1 MLIIASLYALPHLK
15 FSFKF
20 EQFFPQGDEDLEF
33 FEEFIKDFES
43 DDNFLLIA
51 IENEPTVFDTSF
63 LQSFAALNIEYAEL
77 PHIHEVNSLSN
88 FSYPLKTPFGIMPI
102 PALHVDD
109 VEALELDKERILSDE
124 RFVYN
129 LINEKGTALVSILK
143 TTEHL
148 SITDSYEL
156 IEELM
161 LLLKKYD
168 AEDAHILG
176 RAYFQ
181 QQLSDMQKREVI
193 VATIL
198 GAFLVGIILILIF
211 RKPVPVM
218 VAFGSIGMGL
228 LLFFGALVLFKRE
241 LDAIAAFYPV
251 LMLIVGTSD
260 VIHIMTK
267 YIDELKKGQEN
278 IPAIKTT
285 IREIGMATL
294 LTSMT
299 TAVGFLSLLTSRLLP
314 IQNFGVNSAM
324 GVILAFICV
333 ILFTCSVLS
342 LVPKEKLITHTK
354 GQGWWDKKM
363 LAINDFTRLKGRNI
377 VFATLVFLVLSA
389 IGISRVSTN
398 YNVKN
403 NLPRNSK
410 ITDDFE
416 FFEKEM
422 AGFRPLEFA
431 VTLKGDYT
439 VDDYPVIQNLAKL
452 EAYLR
457 TIPSIKSVSSIT
469 DLYKSIN
476 QMFNTNRKE
485 AYVMPT
491 DETVFKKYQPLI
503 KQLPSQITSALVSKD
518 GDKTRISTRIKDLGA
533 TKVGDIGLEIDEYIK
548 SNIDSNMMDVRRT
561 GTGLIF
567 DKNAV
572 YIRENLT
579 LGLGLGLLVIS
590 LLMGFLFKNY
600 RMLFIALVPNILPLI
615 FAAALMGFVGIKLE
629 AVISIVFALIFG
641 IAVDDSIHFLS
652 KYRMAFLK
660 TKDKE
665 EALRIT
671 FRETGK
677 AICFTTIILFFGFM
691 ILLFSIHPP
700 SVTIGALI
708 GITLITALISDL
720 YILPVL
726 IRKYL

>member
-1 MLIIASLYALPHLK
+1 LV
-15 FSFKF
+15 
-20 EQFFPQGDEDLEF
+20 
-33 FEEFIKDFES
+33 
-43 DDNFLLIA
+43 A

-63 LQSFAALNIEYAEL
+63 LRKFKAINEAYQEL
-77 PHIHEVNSLSN
+77 PHITNVQSLSN
-88 FSYPLKTPFGIMPI
+88 FAYPLKTPLGIMPI

-109 VEALELDKERILSDE
+109 QEKLQEDKKRILEDE

-129 LINEKGTALVSILK
+129 LINEKGTTLVSLLK
-143 TTEHL
+143 TTDQL
-148 SITDSYEL
+148 SLEDSFEL
-156 IEELM
+156 IEELNK
-161 LLLKKYD
+161 LLSKYD
-168 AEDAHILG
+168 ASDAHILG

-181 QQLSDMQKREVI
+181 EQLADMQKREVI
-193 VATIL
+193 VSTIL
-198 GAFLVGIILILIF
+198 GALLVGLILILIF
-211 RKPVPVM
+211 RKPIPVM
-218 VAFGSIGMGL
+218 VAFGSIGIGL
-228 LLFFGALVLFKRE
+228 VLFFGLLVLFGRE
-241 LDAIAAFYPV
+241 LNAIAAFYPV

-267 YIDELKKGQEN
+267 YIDELKKGKDN
-278 IPAIKTT
+278 DSAIKTT

-299 TAVGFLSLLTSRLLP
+299 TAVGFLSLLTSRLIP
-314 IQNFGVNSAM
+314 IQGFGINSAM
-324 GVILAFICV
+324 GVVLAFVCV

-342 LVPKEKLITHTK
+342 LIPREKLLVESK
-354 GQGWWDKKM
+354 RQDWWEKKM
-363 LAINDFTRLKGRNI
+363 LAICEFTRVKAKGI
-377 VFATLVFLVLSA
+377 MFTTFVFLVFSA
-389 IGISRVSTN
+389 IAISKISTN

-416 FFEKEM
+416 FFEREM

-431 VTLKGDYT
+431 VSLKGENT
-439 VDDYPVIQNLAKL
+439 IDDYAVIESLSRLDQHI
-452 EAYLR
+452 R
-457 TIPSIKSVSSIT
+457 TIPAIKSVTSIT
-469 DLYKSIN
+469 DVYKSIN
-476 QMFNTNRKE
+476 QMFNANRQD
-485 AYVMPT
+485 AYVMPS
-491 DETVFKKYQPLI
+491 DEETFNKYQPLL
-503 KQLPSQITSALVSKD
+503 KQLPNDLTSTLISKD
-518 GDKTRISTRIKDLGA
+518 RTKTRISTRIKDLGA
-533 TKVGDIGLEIDEYIK
+533 DAVNDIGVEIDEFVDA
-548 SNIDSNMMDVRRT
+548 NIDSELMEIRRT

-579 LGLGLGLLVIS
+579 VGLGLGLLVIS
-590 LLMGFLFKNY
+590 LLMGFLFKNF
-600 RMLFIALVPNILPLI
+600 RMLFIALVPNVLPLI
-615 FAAALMGFVGIKLE
+615 FAAALMGVTGIKLE

-652 KYRMAFLK
+652 KYKMAFTK

-671 FRETGK
+671 FKETGK

-700 SVTIGALI
+700 SVTIGVLI
-708 GITLITALISDL
+708 GVTLISALISDL

>member
-1 MLIIASLYALPHLK
+1 MVALPNLK
-15 FSFKF
+15 FSFRF

-33 FEEFIKDFES
+33 FQEFIKDFES
-43 DDNFLLIA
+43 DDNFLLVA
-51 IENEPTVFDTSF
+51 VENKPTVFDTSF
-63 LQSFAALNIEYAEL
+63 LKNFAALNEAYAEL
-77 PHIHEVNSLSN
+77 PHVIQVQSLSN
-88 FSYPLKTPFGIMPI
+88 FSYPVKTPFGIMPI
-102 PALHVDD
+102 PALHLDD
-109 VEALELDKERILSDE
+109 EEALAKDKERILTDE

-129 LINEKGTALVSILK
+129 LVNEKGTALVSVLK
-143 TTEHL
+143 TGDQI
-148 SITDSYEL
+148 SINDSYEL
-156 IEELM
+156 IDSLNVVLEQ
-161 LLLKKYD
+161 YD
-168 AEDAHILG
+168 SKDARILG

-181 QQLSDMQKREVI
+181 SQLSDMQKREV
-193 VATIL
+193 VVSTIL
-198 GAFLVGIILILIF
+198 GALLVGIILILIF

-218 VAFGSIGMGL
+218 VAFGSIGLGL
-228 LLFFGALVLFKRE
+228 LLFFALLVLFGRE
-241 LDAIAAFYPV
+241 LNAIAAFYPI

-267 YIDELKKGQEN
+267 YIDELKKGKDNEA
-278 IPAIKTT
+278 AIMIT
-285 IREIGMATL
+285 IKEIGMATL

-299 TAVGFLSLLTSRLLP
+299 TAVGFLSLLTSRLGP
-314 IQNFGVNSAM
+314 IQEFGVNSAM
-324 GVILAFICV
+324 GVVLAFVCV

-342 LVPKEKLITHTK
+342 LIPKEKLIYHNK
-354 GQGWWDKKM
+354 GEDWWEKKM
-363 LAINDFTRLKGRNI
+363 LAVNAFTRVNGRNI
-377 VFATLVFLVLSA
+377 MFATLVFLVLSA
-389 IGISRVSTN
+389 IGISKVSTN

-431 VTLKGDYT
+431 VTLKGDNK
-439 VDDYPVIQNLAKL
+439 VDDYVVVESLSKL
-452 EAYLR
+452 EKHLR
-457 TIPSIKSVSSIT
+457 TIPAIKSVTSIT
-469 DLYKSIN
+469 DIYKSIN
-476 QMFNTNRKE
+476 QMYNTNRQD
-485 AYVMPT
+485 AYVMPA
-491 DETVFKKYQPLI
+491 DEETFNEYVPI
-503 KQLPSQITSALVSKD
+503 VKQLPNQFTGALVSAN

-533 TKVGDIGLEIDEYIK
+533 TKVSDIGLEIDDYVK
-548 SNIDSNMMDVRRT
+548 SNIDPALMEIRRT

-572 YIRENLT
+572 YIRENLS

-590 LLMGFLFKNY
+590 LLMGFLFRNY

-652 KYRMAFLK
+652 KYKMAFNK

-665 EALRIT
+665 KALDIT
-671 FRETGK
+671 FKETGK
-677 AICFTTIILFFGFM
+677 AICFTTIILFFGFL

-700 SVTIGALI
+700 SVTIGLLIAVTLVSALV
-708 GITLITALISDL
+708 SDL

>member
-1 MLIIASLYALPHLK
+1 MK

-33 FEEFIKDFES
+33 FLEFTKDFES
-43 DDNFLLIA
+43 DDNFLLVA
-51 IENEPTVFDTSF
+51 IENNPTVFDTAF
-63 LQSFAALNIEYAEL
+63 LKRFAELNKEYADL
-77 PHIHEVNSLSN
+77 PHVHEVNSLSN
-88 FSYPLKTPFGIMPI
+88 FSYPVKTPFGIMPI

-109 VEALELDKERILSDE
+109 PEALEVDKERILADE

-129 LINEKGTALVSILK
+129 LINEKGTALVSVLK

-148 SITDSYEL
+148 SIKASYEL
-156 IEELM
+156 IKDLQV
-161 LLLKKYD
+161 LLKKYNY
-168 AEDAHILG
+168 EDAHLLG

-181 QQLSDMQKREVI
+181 QQLSDMQKREVV

-198 GAFLVGIILILIF
+198 GAFLVGIMLILIF

-218 VAFGSIGMGL
+218 IAFVSIGLGL
-228 LLFFGALVLFKRE
+228 LLFFGLLVLFDRQ

-267 YIDELKKGQEN
+267 YIDELKKGHDNDE
-278 IPAIKTT
+278 AIKITVKQ
-285 IREIGMATL
+285 IGMATL

-324 GVILAFICV
+324 GVVLAFVCV

-342 LVPKEKLITHTK
+342 LIPKEKLLTQTR
-354 GQGWWDKKM
+354 GNGWWEEKM
-363 LAINDFTRLKGRNI
+363 LAINEFTRVKPKLIG
-377 VFATLVFLVLSA
+377 FATLVFLVLSA
-389 IGISRVSTN
+389 IGISKVSTN

-410 ITDDFE
+410 ITDDFA

-439 VDDYPVIQNLAKL
+439 VDDYAVIEKLAML
-452 EAYLR
+452 ETYLR

-469 DLYKSIN
+469 DIYKSIN
-476 QMFNTNRKE
+476 QMYNTNRQE
-485 AYVMPT
+485 AYVMPS
-491 DETVFKKYQPLI
+491 DEKTFNEYQPLI
-503 KQLPSQITSALVSKD
+503 KQVPSQLISALVSKD

-533 TKVGDIGLEIDEYIK
+533 TKVSEVGLEIDEYVNA
-548 SNIDSNMMDVRRT
+548 NIDQEMMEIRRT

-567 DKNAV
+567 DKNAI
-572 YIRENLT
+572 YIRENLS

-590 LLMGFLFKNY
+590 LLMGFLFRNV

-615 FAAALMGFVGIKLE
+615 FAAALMGYAGIKLE

-652 KYRMAFLK
+652 KYRMAFQK
-660 TKDKE
+660 TQDKD

-671 FRETGK
+671 FRETCK

-700 SVTIGALI
+700 SVTIGLLI
-708 GITLITALISDL
+708 GVTLITALISDL

-726 IRKYL
+726 IRKLL